1 MSETTPQWLAW
12 AREIYSMAQAGLTY
26 SQNEFDLDRYHRLQ
40 EISAEIIASQTEL
53 EKAAV
58 LASFAMQAGY
68 TTPKVDVRSAVVR
81 DGKILLVQEKTDGCW
96 SLPGGWADLNDS
108 PAEVVVRE
116 TREESGF
123 EVRVDKLVAVFDA
136 NRHIQPVEFYRAY
149 KLIFLCTITGG
160 AAQTSFE
167 TPAVNFFAPDSLP
180 PLSILRTNPRIL
192 DEVFRHVAEPKR
204 PTAFD

>member
-1 MSETTPQWLAW
+1 MSTQSPQWLAW
-12 AREIYSMAQAGLTY
+12 ARELYSMAQAGLTY
-26 SQNEFDLDRYHRLQ
+26 SQNEFDLDRYRRLQ
-40 EISAEIIASQTEL
+40 EISAEIIANQSEL
-53 EKAAV
+53 EKSAV

-68 TTPKVDVRSAVVR
+68 ATPKVDVRSAVVR

-108 PAEVVVRE
+108 PAEVVARE

-123 EVRVDKLVAVFDA
+123 EVRVDKLIAVFDA

-149 KLIFLCTITGG
+149 KLIFLCSITGG

-167 TPAVNFFAPDSLP
+167 TPAVNFFAPDHLP
-180 PLSILRTNPRIL
+180 PLSLLRTNQRIL
-192 DEVFRHVAEPKR
+192 DEVFRHVADPNR